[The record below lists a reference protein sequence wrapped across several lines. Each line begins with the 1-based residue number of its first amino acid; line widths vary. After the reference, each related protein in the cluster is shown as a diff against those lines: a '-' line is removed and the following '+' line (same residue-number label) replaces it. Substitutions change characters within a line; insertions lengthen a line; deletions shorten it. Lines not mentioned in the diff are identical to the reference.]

1 MSEGATTPL
10 GETWRRLLRNRSF
23 VIGAVVVSIIVA
35 VAILAPLVAPHDP
48 LRNNFRT
55 RLQPPGEMF
64 WLGTDHFGRDI
75 LSRILH
81 GGRISLIIGASVVVV
96 TGIFGTA
103 IGAIAGFFRALDE
116 PIMRLMDAIMAFPA
130 ILLAMAIAAVM
141 GASVT
146 NVVIA
151 LSIATTPHTAR
162 IVRGSVLVV
171 REMEYVEAARAV
183 GAKPARIMLREIL
196 PNVLSP
202 VLVVATFRMAYVI
215 IMEASLSF
223 LGLGVQP
230 PTPSWGSMVAD
241 GRDFLM
247 GTSAGLAD
255 AGAYYNLAFVRWT
268 SPAGVKLIEG
278 FPKVA
283 AWEKRVAAIGHGKRQ
298 EISREAALDI
308 AKAATSTEAAKAGP
322 GEPNGLKPGDKI
334 MVMADDYGRD
344 PIAGELVSSSA
355 QHVAI
360 RRNDPRIGD
369 VVVHFPRAGFLVVK
383 S

>member
-171 REMEYVEAARAV
+171 REMEYVEAARAL
-183 GAKPARIMLREIL
+183 GASELR
-196 PNVLSP
+196 VLFRH
-202 VLVVATFRMAYVI
+202 VLVNTTGPLIVRLTYVFAI
-215 IMEASLSF
+215 AILAEAALSF
-223 LGLGVQP
+223 IGVGP
-230 PTPSWGSMVAD
+230 PPPAASFGNIIAN
-241 GRDFLM
+241 GRDFM
-247 GTSAGLAD
+247 IVAPWITIFPGLAII
-255 AGAYYNLAFVRWT
+255 AVVLGLNLL
-268 SPAGVKLIEG
+268 G
-278 FPKVA
+278 
-283 AWEKRVAAIGHGKRQ
+283 
-298 EISREAALDI
+298 D
-308 AKAATSTEAAKAGP
+308 
-322 GEPNGLKPGDKI
+322 GL
-334 MVMADDYGRD
+334 RD
-344 PIAGELVSSSA
+344 VL
-355 QHVAI
+355 
-360 RRNDPRIGD
+360 DPRTRI
-369 VVVHFPRAGFLVVK
+369 
-383 S
+383 